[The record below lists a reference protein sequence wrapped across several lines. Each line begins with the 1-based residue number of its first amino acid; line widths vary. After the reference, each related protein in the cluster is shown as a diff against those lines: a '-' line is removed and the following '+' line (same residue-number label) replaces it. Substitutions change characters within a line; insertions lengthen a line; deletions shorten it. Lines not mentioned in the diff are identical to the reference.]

1 MIHHPATDVDPLPSD
16 PVPLAALAPA
26 GTPPGG
32 PSEEQLAALRAAGEA
47 HLWPGPYKPGDL
59 SSEHALKLAVGGAGP
74 WVVDAEGRTWF
85 DSLSG
90 MWLTNVGHGRREI
103 ADAVYAQMCRL
114 SYAPDGTVS
123 PATIRLADR
132 IAGLAP
138 DPGSRVFFVS
148 GGSEAVETA
157 IKMARK
163 FHRNQGEPGRF
174 KLISRRGSYHGCTLA
189 CLSLGGGGSNTGVE
203 YGPLLPGAVRVQ
215 GPDEFRPAFAAAGAE
230 SDLEC
235 AREIERAILNEG
247 PETVAAV
254 IGEPISAASGV
265 HVPHPEYWPAVRA
278 ICDRYGVLLIFD
290 EVITGFGRTG
300 TMFASEHWGV
310 EPDITTV
317 AKGLTSGYAPMGAA
331 IASKRVADA
340 FTGDHPAF
348 NHRFTFGGNPAAC
361 AAGLATLDIIER
373 ERLVDNSRRMGEYLF
388 DRAQELYRYPIV
400 GQVRGG
406 LGLMCA
412 VELVRD
418 RATRERFPA
427 EAGLKRAAQAL
438 MDKHGLL
445 GRGGDIFFLAPSLC
459 VTPTEID
466 DLIGRVDAVLGDLD
480 RQLGSI
486 R

>member
-1 MIHHPATDVDPLPSD
+1 MTTTHYPTAESESLDSD
-16 PVPLAALAPA
+16 PAPLSRLAPA
-26 GTPPGG
+26 DFVLGQE
-32 PSEEQLAALRAAGEA
+32 SDEHLDALRAAGEA
-47 HLWPGPYKPGDL
+47 HLWPGPYKTGDL
-59 SSEHALKLAVGGAGP
+59 SSEHGLKLAVGGMGP
-74 WVVDAEGRTWF
+74 WVLDADGRTWF

-103 ADAVYAQMCRL
+103 AEAVYAQMCQL

-123 PATIRLADR
+123 PAAIRLADR

-138 DPGSRVFFVS
+138 DPGSRVFFSS

-157 IKMARK
+157 LKLARK
-163 FHRNQGEPGRF
+163 YHRNQGEPGRF
-174 KLISRRGSYHGCTLA
+174 KVISRRGSYHGCTLA
-189 CLSLGGGGSNTGVE
+189 CLSLGGGGSNTGAD

-215 GPDEFRPAFAAAGAE
+215 GPDQYRPAF

-247 PETVAAV
+247 PGTVAAV
-254 IGEPISAASGV
+254 IGEPISAAAGV
-265 HVPHPEYWPAVRA
+265 HVPDPEYWPAVRE
-278 ICDRYGVLLIFD
+278 ICDRYGVLLILD

-317 AKGLTSGYAPMGAA
+317 AKGLTSGYAPMGAT
-331 IASKRVADA
+331 IASRRVADA
-340 FTGDHPAF
+340 FSGERPAF

-361 AAGLATLDIIER
+361 AAGLATLDVIER

-388 DRAQELYRYPIV
+388 ERAHELHRHSIV

-418 RATRERFPA
+418 RATREPFPA
-427 EAGLKRAAQAL
+427 AAGLKRIAQES
-438 MDKHGLL
+438 MDRHGLL
-445 GRGGDIFFLAPSLC
+445 GRGGDIFFLAPPLC
-459 VTPTEID
+459 VNRDEID
-466 DLIGRVDAVLGDLD
+466 HLIARVDAVLGDLVH
-480 RQLGSI
+480 RLGSV

>member
-1 MIHHPATDVDPLPSD
+1 MTAIQAVGESEISRPKLVALDGGVPERPSD
-16 PVPLAALAPA
+16 
-26 GTPPGG
+26 
-32 PSEEQLAALRAAGEA
+32 EQLAVLRAAGEA
-47 HLWPGPYKPGDL
+47 HLWPGPYKADAL
-59 SSEHALKLAVGGAGP
+59 SSEHGLKLVVGGAGP
-74 WVVDAEGRTWF
+74 WVLDAQGKTWF
-85 DSLSG
+85 DSLSS

-103 ADAVYAQMCRL
+103 ADAVYEQTCRL

-123 PATIRLADR
+123 PTTIRLAER
-132 IAGLAP
+132 VAAVAP

-157 IKMARK
+157 VKMARK
-163 FHRNQGEPGRF
+163 YHRNQGEPGRY

-203 YGPLLPGAVRVQ
+203 YGPLLPGVVRVQ
-215 GPDEFRPAFAAAGAE
+215 GPDEYRPAFAGGGLAP
-230 SDLEC
+230 DLEC

-254 IGEPISAASGV
+254 IGEPISAAAGV
-265 HVPHPEYWPAVRA
+265 HVPHPDYWPTVRE
-278 ICDRYGVLLIFD
+278 ICDRYGVLLILD

-310 EPDITTV
+310 VPDITTV
-317 AKGLTSGYAPMGAA
+317 AKGLTGGYAPMGAA

-373 ERLVDNSRRMGEYLF
+373 ERLVANSRLMGEYLF
-388 DRAQELYRYPIV
+388 DRAQELYRHPIV

-418 RATRERFPA
+418 RVTREPFPP
-427 EAGLKRAAQAL
+427 EAGLKHAAQLA
-438 MDKHGLL
+438 MDRHGLL
-445 GRGGDIFFLAPSLC
+445 GRGGNIFPLAPSLC
-459 VTPTEID
+459 VTRGEVD
-466 DLIGRVDAVLGDLD
+466 ELIERVDAVLGDLD
-480 RQLGSI
+480 RQLGYV

>member
-1 MIHHPATDVDPLPSD
+1 MTAIQAVGESEISRPKLVALDGGVPERQSD
-16 PVPLAALAPA
+16 
-26 GTPPGG
+26 
-32 PSEEQLAALRAAGEA
+32 EQLAVLRAAGEA
-47 HLWPGPYKPGDL
+47 HLWPGPYKADAL
-59 SSEHALKLAVGGAGP
+59 SSEHGLKLVVGGAGP
-74 WVVDAEGRTWF
+74 WVLDAQGKTWF
-85 DSLSG
+85 DSLSS

-103 ADAVYAQMCRL
+103 ADAVYEQTCRL

-123 PATIRLADR
+123 PTTIRLAER
-132 IAGLAP
+132 VAAVAP

-157 IKMARK
+157 VKMARK
-163 FHRNQGEPGRF
+163 YHRNQGEPGRY

-203 YGPLLPGAVRVQ
+203 YGPLLPGVVRVQ
-215 GPDEFRPAFAAAGAE
+215 GPDEYRPAFAGGGLAP
-230 SDLEC
+230 DLEC

-254 IGEPISAASGV
+254 IGEPISAAAGV
-265 HVPHPEYWPAVRA
+265 HVPHPDYWPTVRE
-278 ICDRYGVLLIFD
+278 ICDRYGVLLILD

-310 EPDITTV
+310 VPDITTV
-317 AKGLTSGYAPMGAA
+317 AKGLTGGYAPMGAA
-331 IASKRVADA
+331 IASKWVADA

-373 ERLVDNSRRMGEYLF
+373 ERLVANSRLMGEYLF
-388 DRAQELYRYPIV
+388 DRAQELYRHPIV

-418 RATRERFPA
+418 RVTREPFPP
-427 EAGLKRAAQAL
+427 EAGLKHAAQLA
-438 MDKHGLL
+438 MDRHGLL
-445 GRGGDIFFLAPSLC
+445 GRGGNIFPLAPSLC
-459 VTPTEID
+459 VTRGEVD
-466 DLIGRVDAVLGDLD
+466 ELIERVDAVLGDLD
-480 RQLGSI
+480 RQLGYV

>member
-1 MIHHPATDVDPLPSD
+1 MKTHMTAIQAVGESEISRPKLVALDGGVPERPSD
-16 PVPLAALAPA
+16 
-26 GTPPGG
+26 
-32 PSEEQLAALRAAGEA
+32 EQLAVLRAAGEA
-47 HLWPGPYKPGDL
+47 HLWPGPYKADAL
-59 SSEHALKLAVGGAGP
+59 SSEHGLKLVVGGAGP
-74 WVVDAEGRTWF
+74 WVLDAQGKTWF
-85 DSLSG
+85 DSLSS

-103 ADAVYAQMCRL
+103 ADAVYEQTCRL

-123 PATIRLADR
+123 PTTIRLAER
-132 IAGLAP
+132 VAAVAP

-157 IKMARK
+157 VKMARK
-163 FHRNQGEPGRF
+163 YHRNQGEPGRY

-203 YGPLLPGAVRVQ
+203 YGPLLPGVVRVQ
-215 GPDEFRPAFAAAGAE
+215 GPDEYRPAFAGGGLAP
-230 SDLEC
+230 DLEC

-254 IGEPISAASGV
+254 IGEPISAAAGV
-265 HVPHPEYWPAVRA
+265 HVPHPDYWPTVRE
-278 ICDRYGVLLIFD
+278 ICDRYGVLLILD

-310 EPDITTV
+310 VPDITTV
-317 AKGLTSGYAPMGAA
+317 AKGLTGGYAPMGAA

-373 ERLVDNSRRMGEYLF
+373 ERLVANSRLMGEYLF
-388 DRAQELYRYPIV
+388 DRAQELYRHPIV

-418 RATRERFPA
+418 RVTREPFPP
-427 EAGLKRAAQAL
+427 EAGLKHAAQLA
-438 MDKHGLL
+438 MDRHGLL
-445 GRGGDIFFLAPSLC
+445 GRGGNIFPLAPSLC
-459 VTPTEID
+459 VTRGEVD
-466 DLIGRVDAVLGDLD
+466 ELIERVDAVLGDLD
-480 RQLGSI
+480 RQLGYV